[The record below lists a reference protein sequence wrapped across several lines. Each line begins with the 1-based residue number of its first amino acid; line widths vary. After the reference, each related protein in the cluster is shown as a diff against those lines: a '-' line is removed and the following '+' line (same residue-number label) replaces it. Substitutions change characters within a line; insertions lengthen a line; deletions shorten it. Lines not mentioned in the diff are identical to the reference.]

1 MAVNSTFL
9 TYTVSGRNSW
19 KVTQDAYIVSEVLF
33 REFDLYYPEDL
44 FINGSKMYIVDSG
57 NARILVYDMVTRE
70 ATVIGELSLWQ
81 PTGIFVTDE
90 YIYVADPGSSE
101 VVIFTLDGKE
111 VKRIGRPTNPLFG
124 ETANYKPRKLAVDKR
139 GNIYVVSEGTSEGVI
154 QLDKNGEF
162 LGYFGN
168 NMVSITF
175 LDKFIDLFYSKEQK
189 EKFLHRIPKPYTNIT
204 IDNKGLIY
212 TVTQKEFGNAI
223 KKHNTIGLNI
233 LSASRERRMVD
244 EDNFVDIAVDKEGR
258 MYALTESGL
267 IYEYDSEGNLIFSF
281 GGRAIATERNGLFSV
296 ASAIE
301 VDENGKLYVLD
312 KERGLVHVFIP
323 TEYANILHQALNLYE
338 KGKYLESKALW
349 EKVMTYD
356 GYSKIAHYG
365 LGKAYF
371 QAAQYNEAALHFR
384 EAFARRDYSDAFWE
398 MRNIWL
404 QKNMGIILFIVAL
417 VILMSFILD
426 LFAKKGLIKLRI
438 QLKNKLLNDILYVK
452 NILRHPL
459 DTFYY
464 LQRKKHG
471 SVLSASI
478 LYILFLGVVLLDYFG
493 RSFIFNL
500 NTQDRTV
507 GFVLLTAAAPL
518 GLWIISNW
526 LVSSINDGRGTLR
539 DIYVF
544 TAYSFAPYVLF
555 QPIVVLSTYILTYN
569 ERFLIDFSSFILISW
584 SAILLAIGVKETHD
598 YDLRE
603 TIKSIFLTLGWI
615 FVIILVYSI
624 VYMLWDQLIETAFSI
639 VQEVL
644 YRVRN
649 IR

>member
-70 ATVIGELSLWQ
+70 ATFIGELSLWQ

-371 QAAQYNEAALHFR
+371 QAAQYNKAALHFR

-584 SAILLAIGVKETHD
+584 SAILLAVGVKETHD